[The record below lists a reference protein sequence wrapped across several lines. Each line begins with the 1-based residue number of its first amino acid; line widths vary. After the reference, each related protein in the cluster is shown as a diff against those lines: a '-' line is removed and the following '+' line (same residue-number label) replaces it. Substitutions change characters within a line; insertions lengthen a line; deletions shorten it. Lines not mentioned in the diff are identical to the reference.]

1 MGRFLPMNKGVDV
14 LAEEIVKKQFKS
26 QGEFNK
32 YYGESEFKKYI
43 EDTEYSLSY
52 LFEAID
58 ASSPDLFADYI
69 TWEKIFLVNLGI
81 PEERLKERLEVMED
95 VIIKNLPPGKSSVAI
110 KYIEEG
116 IDNLAAPS
124 RYISFINEDKPLV
137 KLLEQYLKLLLDGNR
152 HSAGKM
158 IIEAVD
164 NGISVK
170 DIYLHVFQS
179 SLYEIGRLWQ
189 ENKITV
195 AQEHYCSAATQLIM
209 SQLYPYIS
217 MSQKTGKVLVAT
229 SVSKELHEIGVR
241 MVADF
246 FEMDG
251 WNTFYLG
258 ANTPTE
264 SIIETIISKRADLV
278 LISATISS
286 HMGIVMDLI
295 RIVRSCIECRDPK
308 IIVGGY
314 PFLVDKDLWKKV
326 GADGQ
331 AEDAESAVEI
341 GEKLVMEDFDRF

>member
-1 MGRFLPMNKGVDV
+1 MIKGVNV

-26 QGEFNK
+26 GEFNR

-52 LFEAID
+52 LFEAIE

-81 PEERLKERLEVMED
+81 PEKRLKERLEVMED
-95 VIIKNLPPGKSSVAI
+95 VIIRNLPPEKSSIAI
-110 KYIEEG
+110 RYIEEG
-116 IDNLAAPS
+116 IDNLPNPTKD
-124 RYISFINEDKPLV
+124 ISFINEDKPLV
-137 KLLEQYLKLLLDGNR
+137 KLLEQYLKLLLDGDR
-152 HSAGKM
+152 HTAGKM
-158 IIEAVD
+158 IVEAVD

-179 SLYEIGRLWQ
+179 SLYEVGRLWQ
-189 ENKITV
+189 ENKITIG
-195 AQEHYCSAATQLIM
+195 QEHYFTAATQLII

-217 MSQKTGKVLVAT
+217 NSEKTGKVLVAT
-229 SVSKELHEIGVR
+229 SVSGELHEVGVR
-241 MVADF
+241 MVSDF

-251 WNTFYLG
+251 WKTFYLG

-264 SIIETIISKRADLV
+264 SVIETIISKKADLV

-286 HMGIVMDLI
+286 HISEVIELI
-295 RIVRSCIECRDPK
+295 STVRRCVDCRNPK

-314 PFLVDKDLWKKV
+314 PFNIDKDLWKKV

-331 AEDAESAVEI
+331 AEDAETAIELAD
-341 GEKLVMEDFDRF
+341 KLVTVDFEEFNIE

>member
-1 MGRFLPMNKGVDV
+1 MIKGVDV
-14 LAEEIVKKQFKS
+14 LAEEIVTKQFNS
-26 QGEFNK
+26 QLEFSR
-32 YYGESEFKKYI
+32 YYGDSEFKKYI

-69 TWEKIFLVNLGI
+69 TWERIFLVNLGI
-81 PEERLKERLEVMED
+81 PESRLKERLEVMED
-95 VIIKNLPPGKSSVAI
+95 VIVGYLPPEKSSIAV
-110 KYIEEG
+110 KYIEES
-116 IDNLAAPS
+116 IENLSNPS
-124 RYISFINEDKPLV
+124 KDISFINEDKPLV
-137 KLLEQYLKLLLDGNR
+137 KLLEQYLKLLIDGDR

-179 SLYEIGRLWQ
+179 SLYEVGRLWQ

-195 AQEHYCSAATQLIM
+195 AQEHYITAATQLIM

-217 MSQKTGKVLVAT
+217 NNEKTGKVLVAT
-229 SVSKELHEIGVR
+229 SVSHELHEVGVR

-251 WNTFYLG
+251 WKTYYLG

-264 SIIETIISKRADLV
+264 SVIQTIISKRADLI

-286 HMGIVMDLI
+286 HIGEVIELI
-295 RIVRSCIECRDPK
+295 STIHRCMECREPK

-314 PFLVDKDLWKKV
+314 PFNIDKNLWKKV

-331 AEDAESAVEI
+331 AVDAETAIEI
-341 GEKLVMEDFDRF
+341 AHSLVTEDYDIF

>member
-1 MGRFLPMNKGVDV
+1 MNKGVDV
-14 LAEEIVKKQFKS
+14 LAKEIVMKQFKS
-26 QGEFNK
+26 QGEFNN

-81 PEERLKERLEVMED
+81 PEKRLKERLEVMED
-95 VIIKNLPPGKSSVAI
+95 VIIKNLPTEKSSIAV

-116 IDNLAAPS
+116 IDNLATPS
-124 RYISFINEDKPLV
+124 RYISFVNEDKPLV
-137 KLLEQYLKLLLDGNR
+137 KLLEQYLKLLLEGDR

-195 AQEHYCSAATQLIM
+195 AQEHYCTAATQLIM

-217 MSQKTGKVLVAT
+217 MSEKTGKVLVAT

-246 FEMDG
+246 FEMGG
-251 WNTFYLG
+251 WKTFYLG

-264 SIIETIISKRADLV
+264 SIIQTIIINRADLV

-286 HMGIVMDLI
+286 LIGEVMDLI
-295 RIVRSCIECRDPK
+295 RTIRSCYECRDPK

-341 GEKLVMEDFDRF
+341 GEKLVIEDFNRL